1 MLSASL
7 MPLFGGEVWTFLF
20 MEYWNS
26 HSQAWK
32 RACTERS
39 RWCCCGKRERGKI
52 LIIWFNSYV
61 DWKTSIQMFI
71 KIFLFRQEIERSRK
85 GRVAAEALALAGC
98 ERGLNWTNISTTFLS
113 NKYLFKYLSQP
124 IRIITM
130 ILCCNNI
137 SLIFLQR
144 IYVVHNISPTNTCCT
159 CNSAIYIVTITTP
172 SFSYTRTTLVE

>member
-1 MLSASL
+1 MCIRDRTNSCLPETSTLSCL
-7 MPLFGGEVWTFLF
+7 
-20 MEYWNS
+20 
-26 HSQAWK
+26 
-32 RACTERS
+32 S
-39 RWCCCGKRERGKI
+39 RTVLGKLGPGQPGPGQ
-52 LIIWFNSYV
+52 LGPG
-61 DWKTSIQMFI
+61 Q
-71 KIFLFRQEIERSRK
+71 L
-85 GRVAAEALALAGC
+85 GPGC
-98 ERGLNWTNISTTFLS
+98 EKGLNWTKISTTFLS

-172 SFSYTRTTLVE
+172 SFSYTRIDWFWDSAIIFIAAIITR

>member
-98 ERGLNWTNISTTFLS
+98 ERGLNWTNIWILHFYNFSQKQIFVQIFVTTYS
-113 NKYLFKYLSQP
+113 HY
-124 IRIITM
+124 
-130 ILCCNNI
+130 
-137 SLIFLQR
+137 
-144 IYVVHNISPTNTCCT
+144 HNDF
-159 CNSAIYIVTITTP
+159 V
-172 SFSYTRTTLVE
+172 L

>member
-1 MLSASL
+1 MQIEKLQSKCSL
-7 MPLFGGEVWTFLF
+7 
-20 MEYWNS
+20 
-26 HSQAWK
+26 
-32 RACTERS
+32 
-39 RWCCCGKRERGKI
+39 
-52 LIIWFNSYV
+52 
-61 DWKTSIQMFI
+61 
-71 KIFLFRQEIERSRK
+71 KIFFLGK
-85 GRVAAEALALAGC
+85 GQRGAEKAGWQQRHWLQLDVK
-98 ERGLNWTNISTTFLS
+98 EDSTEQIFEFYISTTFLS

-172 SFSYTRTTLVE
+172 SFSYTRLPLGCMPFTTPA